1 MAGTCKDLS
10 VLPLSGRDE
19 DIPLWRPIRG
29 GKNGKILVFPLTGKN
44 SNISHFFLSSLWVV
58 GPIIQISAFLRP
70 QRGRLQSSLPTGRDM
85 YSLLPPPRRD
95 LFSGLLSLR
104 GVRTC
109 LSLPGPGVEFFAF
122 LLPGG
127 RYRCFRL
134 PPWGS
139 MIQTFPVFPL
149 SGGEF
154 NHFPVFCLP
163 SRGN

>member
-109 LSLPGPGVEFFAF
+109 LSLPGPGVEFFCLSPPRGKISLF
-122 LLPGG
+122 SPSPVGE
-127 RYRCFRL
+127 YDSNISRL
-134 PPWGS
+134 
-139 MIQTFPVFPL
+139 PL